1 MVFARWF
8 GMEQGVTYASL
19 GSHPPAFGLRP
30 RSLRS
35 GVAARFASLHLL
47 EGFAHEH

>member
-8 GMEQGVTYASL
+8 GMEQGVTCASL

-30 RSLRS
+30 LPSV

>member
-1 MVFARWF
+1 MVFEAVVWHGARCNLRFAWF
-8 GMEQGVTYASL
+8 SP
-19 GSHPPAFGLRP
+19 SGLRP
-30 RSLRS
+30 TPPLPSV